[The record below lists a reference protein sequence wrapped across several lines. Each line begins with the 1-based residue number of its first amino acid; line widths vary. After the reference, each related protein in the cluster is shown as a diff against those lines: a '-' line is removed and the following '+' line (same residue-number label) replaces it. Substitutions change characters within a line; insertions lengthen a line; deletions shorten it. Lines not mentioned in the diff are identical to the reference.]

1 MDEQTKRNIEL
12 HSAGATVRHKS
23 PFENL
28 EHYESETKIDKEF
41 INKWVLPFYM
51 SFPKKN
57 EFISDFNEVKSEL
70 NIEIAKKL
78 LGNFNWRT
86 RIVGAYFA
94 TIQNYTELE
103 NIIGIHL
110 LKSQVCYAGEGYC
123 FALASFNTENS
134 IGFLKKYLDYYLT
147 RKDLQFEQSGA
158 LLALNWTDK
167 QNGTNDVEK
176 YLPIYKEWNSSQY
189 SQDIKSRFEHFNRL
203 ITELKNCR

>member
-28 EHYESETKIDKEF
+28 KHYESEIEIDKEF

-51 SFPKKN
+51 SFPKKDDIFWN
-57 EFISDFNEVKSEL
+57 FKEVKSEL
-70 NIEIAKKL
+70 NIEIAKRL

-94 TIQNYTELE
+94 TIKNYTELE
-103 NIIGIHL
+103 NIIGTHL
-110 LKSQVCYAGEGYC
+110 LKSQVCYAGDGYC

-147 RKDLQFEQSGA
+147 RKDLQFEQTSA

-167 QNGTNDVEK
+167 QNGTKEVEK
-176 YLPIYKEWNSSQY
+176 YLPIYNEWNKNKY
-189 SQDIKSRFEHFNRL
+189 SQDINPKFDHFNKL
-203 ITELKNCR
+203 LTELKNCR